1 MGPWDSATSKATKSK
16 SGGGNAAGAVF
27 GGLSELMDS
36 SVKSNTNQD
45 FKSRNADLF
54 KFSDGQNDARKKLES
69 AGFASGNPYAMIAAG
84 VSAVGR
90 QVDKATKDQYGIYKN
105 KTGEF
110 LDNSFDIG
118 NGIEFFKDAFDGKV
132 DAEGIGNQLSL
143 GLIGKST
150 RQRKFLAK
158 KKAFEYNRD
167 MSQANQSK
175 QQGAMIQNSLPKFK
189 APEYGLGVKSK
200 FNGSSENFS

>member
-1 MGPWDSATSKATKSK
+1 MAK
-16 SGGGNAAGAVF
+16 SGGGGGGAGALF
-27 GGLSELMDS
+27 GGLSQLMDS
-36 SVKSNTNQD
+36 SVKSNTNED
-45 FKSRNADLF
+45 FKSRNANMF
-54 KFSDGQNDARKKLES
+54 KFDDGQNDARKKLES
-69 AGFASGNPYAMIAAG
+69 VGFASGNPYAMIAAG

-90 QVDKATKDQYGIYKN
+90 QVDKAAKDEYGLYKS
-105 KTGEF
+105 KAGEF

-150 RQRKFLAK
+150 RQRKLLAK

-167 MSQANQSK
+167 MSQANQAT
-175 QQGAMIQNSLPKFK
+175 QQGTMIQNSLPKFK
-189 APEYGLGVKSK
+189 APEYGLGIKSK
-200 FNGSSENFS
+200 FNGSTENFS